1 MKELCEQIVQD
12 YMNGTLDKDIA
23 DIFNRM
29 TEAELDTLRQVK

>member
-23 DIFNRM
+23 DIFTRM
-29 TEAELDTLRQVK
+29 IEAELKALHQN